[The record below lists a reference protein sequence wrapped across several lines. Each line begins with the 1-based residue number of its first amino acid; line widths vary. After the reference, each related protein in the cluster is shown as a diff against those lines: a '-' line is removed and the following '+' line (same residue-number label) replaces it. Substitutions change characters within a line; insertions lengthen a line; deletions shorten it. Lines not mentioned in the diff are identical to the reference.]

1 MSVITTL
8 KKKLKIKPAGEQFRS
23 RRSLPESQ
31 YTAKQHQ
38 QRNRGFLETYQR
50 ITDPQ
55 VAYDFCTIS
64 AEEGVLEALYLLAL
78 MLEKGDGQRH
88 YYPEAAVYYQR
99 AADQK
104 HPASLYNLGLLH
116 LSGELG
122 TPNPVQAFSCFE
134 QAANLGVVQAQ
145 YNLANM
151 LDQGAGCY
159 ADKTAAFD
167 WYNTAAEQGYKQAWN
182 NIAVMYYLGEGVEQD
197 KVKAYAWTLL
207 AAKGGVTEA
216 INAEP
221 QMTRELSSAD
231 LLAGKAIFA
240 QLQQG
245 FAQYLP
251 IDRRMEN

>member
-8 KKKLKIKPAGEQFRS
+8 KKKLTIKPAGEQFRS
-23 RRSLPESQ
+23 RRRLPESQ
-31 YTAKQHQ
+31 YTPEQHQ

-50 ITDPQ
+50 ISDPQ
-55 VAYDFCTIS
+55 VAFDFCKIS
-64 AEEGVLEALYLLAL
+64 AEEGVIEALYLLAL
-78 MLEKGDGQRH
+78 MFDKGDGQRH
-88 YYPEAAVYYQR
+88 YYHEAAAYYQR

-122 TPNPVQAFSCFE
+122 KSNAVLAFSCFE
-134 QAANLGVVQAQ
+134 QAAKLGVVQAQ

-159 ADKTAAFD
+159 ADKSAAFN

-182 NIAVMYYLGEGVEQD
+182 NIAVMYYLGEGVDQD
-197 KVKAYAWTLL
+197 KIKAYAWTLL

-221 QMTRELSSAD
+221 QMTRELSSID
-231 LLAGKAIFA
+231 LLAGKTIFEH
-240 QLQQG
+240 LRLG

-251 IDRRMEN
+251 IDVRTEN

>member
-8 KKKLKIKPAGEQFRS
+8 KKKLTINAAGGRNRS
-23 RRSLPESQ
+23 RQPLPESQ
-31 YTAKQHQ
+31 YSPEQHQ

-50 ITDPQ
+50 ISDPQ
-55 VAYDFCTIS
+55 VAYDFCKIS
-64 AEEGVLEALYLLAL
+64 ADEGVVEALYLLAL
-78 MLEKGDGQRH
+78 MFEKGDGQQH
-88 YYPEAAVYYQR
+88 YYQQAAACYQR
-99 AADQK
+99 AADQG

-116 LSGELG
+116 LNGELG
-122 TPNPVQAFSCFE
+122 KPNAVLAFSCFE
-134 QAANLGVVQAQ
+134 QAAKLGVVQAQ

-159 ADKTAAFD
+159 ADKSAAFD
-167 WYNTAAEQGYKQAWN
+167 WFNTAAEQGYKQAWN

-197 KVKAYAWTLL
+197 KIKAYAWTLL

-221 QMTRELSSAD
+221 QMTQELSSVD
-231 LLAGKAIFA
+231 LLAGKAIFEHL
-240 QLQQG
+240 QLG

-251 IDRRMEN
+251 IDVRMEN